1 MARARK
7 TNLPPIAVEDRSEK
21 LSISLPSDLRAEL
34 ERFGEF
40 FAAETGQKP
49 LSFNALVVGVI
60 AGYLEDH
67 IGFRRWQKAHPSE
80 PHQVSAPA

>member
-1 MARARK
+1 MPRARK
-7 TNLPPIAVEDRSEK
+7 PNLPPIAVEDRSEK
-21 LSISLPSDLRAEL
+21 LSISLPAGLRSEL

-49 LSFNALVVGVI
+49 LSFNALIIGVI

-67 IGFRRWQKAHPSE
+67 IGFRRWQRAHRSE
-80 PHQVSAPA
+80 PSQVSEPA

>member
-1 MARARK
+1 MPRARK

-21 LSISLPSDLRAEL
+21 LSISLPSELRTEL

-67 IGFRRWQKAHPSE
+67 IGFRRWQKARQSE
-80 PHQVSAPA
+80 PYQVSEPA

>member
-1 MARARK
+1 MARK
-7 TNLPPIAVEDRSEK
+7 PKQNLPPIAVEDHSEK
-21 LSISLPSDLRAEL
+21 LSISFPAELRSEL

-40 FAAETGQKP
+40 FVAETGQKP

-67 IGFRRWQKAHPSE
+67 IGFRRWQRAHRSE
-80 PHQVSAPA
+80 PSQVGESA